1 MTFKDGVCKLEKIHL
16 GKGEG
21 CFGAD
26 CLQRIWVVFRPH
38 PDEISERE
46 SCSKWYWLFKPL
58 NSQFRVVL
66 KLSLQLENS
75 IQGWTNSNVVLHNRT
90 RLGPDCGLPG
100 HLRALHQQT
109 SRRWAWQL
117 WHRGEEG
124 VGSQMQRKVIQKL
137 GGGFKYFLFSPLF
150 GEDSHVD

>member
-1 MTFKDGVCKLEKIHL
+1 MVFVSWK
-16 GKGEG
+16 
-21 CFGAD
+21 
-26 CLQRIWVVFRPH
+26 RSIWGRVKVVLVWIACRGYEWFSDHIQMKFLKSSHVRN
-38 PDEISERE
+38 DI
-46 SCSKWYWLFKPL
+46 YWLFKPL

-117 WHRGEEG
+117 WHRGEEA

-137 GGGFKYFLFSPLF
+137 GGGFKYFSFSPLF
-150 GEDSHVD
+150 GEDSHFD